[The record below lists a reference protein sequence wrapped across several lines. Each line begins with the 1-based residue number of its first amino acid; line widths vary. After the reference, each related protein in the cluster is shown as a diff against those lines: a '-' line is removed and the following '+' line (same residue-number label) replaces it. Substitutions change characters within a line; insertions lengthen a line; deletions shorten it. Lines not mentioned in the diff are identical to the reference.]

1 MKEWWT
7 DTGNGISL
15 IHSWTESAEVL
26 QIRKMWIDFEWASQC
41 QMYFL
46 NWDWLLKF
54 QIWSCEVCK
63 VFETDRRAG
72 FNRRWGYGNVKDNY
86 WTGKKYISTDTP
98 LQVPF
103 PSCIQQSGLKYI
115 GGISLIM
122 HHSQGRAPLRFKMN
136 NEHGLGYWFG
146 HQKCVVAAC
155 VYQPG
160 TAMDC
165 LVPN

>member
-1 MKEWWT
+1 M
-7 DTGNGISL
+7 D
-15 IHSWTESAEVL
+15 
-26 QIRKMWIDFEWASQC
+26 RKCRSFADQKNVNWFWVSQSVSNV
-41 QMYFL
+41 FSEL
-46 NWDWLLKF
+46 RLRLLKF

-103 PSCIQQSGLKYI
+103 PSCMQQSGLKYI

>member
-1 MKEWWT
+1 M
-7 DTGNGISL
+7 D
-15 IHSWTESAEVL
+15 
-26 QIRKMWIDFEWASQC
+26 RKCRSFADQKNVNWFWVSQSVSNV
-41 QMYFL
+41 FSEL
-46 NWDWLLKF
+46 RLRLLKF

>member
-1 MKEWWT
+1 M
-7 DTGNGISL
+7 D
-15 IHSWTESAEVL
+15 
-26 QIRKMWIDFEWASQC
+26 RKCRSFADQKNVNWFWVSQSVSNV
-41 QMYFL
+41 FSEL
-46 NWDWLLKF
+46 RLRLLKF

-98 LQVPF
+98 FQVPF

-122 HHSQGRAPLRFKMN
+122 HHSQGRTPLTFKMKMALVF
-136 NEHGLGYWFG
+136 GLGIKSVLWQ
-146 HQKCVVAAC
+146 HVCTSLALPAPWIV
-155 VYQPG
+155 
-160 TAMDC
+160 
-165 LVPN
+165 